1 MAKKKLKKKSAT
13 RAAGKKAS
21 ARKKKTTTGSKSPSR
36 KKVTRK
42 KAGAKKKAT
51 TKKKTSTRKKATTK
65 KKTSTRK
72 KAATKK
78 KASTRKKA
86 TMKKKTSTRKKAAT
100 KKKASAKKKTSTRKK
115 VTRARA
121 AAGKTRGRTNKKS
134 WKRARPHASLT
145 PGDLKKKFA
154 SGKFDFDST
163 KELTPL
169 NDIIGQDRALKALRM
184 GVQLNSSGYNIYVSG
199 MAGTG
204 KLSTVNRLLDQIR
217 PDCPALRDFVY
228 VYNFEKSNEP
238 ILIEFPAGQG
248 KAFASEMDRVL
259 QMIREELPKIL
270 HGEGILEQK
279 ELLAKPFLDQQK
291 ELLTNFEKDLK
302 SAGFELT
309 QVRIGNMVRPEI
321 VIPIGEE
328 QYPFEQLAMMV
339 EVGQMELAEGID
351 LEALREGYET
361 FRKQMKKIMKES
373 RRLSE
378 TMMKRLENLDREIVN
393 FLIGDTLEELIEKY
407 ATHEKIVTYLQAYKE
422 NVLEYVPELKALAEE
437 MEGGELPAHADPI
450 IPYHANLV
458 LDNSRTKKCPVV
470 LESNPTYNSVFGS
483 IERRILPNGQAIT
496 DFTKITAGSLLQADG
511 GYLVLNAA
519 DALSEPGFWK
529 TLKRILVHKQLVI
542 QGIEGLMQLSTVNLK
557 PEPIHVNVTIIL
569 IGSADLYFMLN
580 RFDED
585 FRKIFKVRADFD
597 NNMPIGKQTVEHY
610 GRFVAQMSERE
621 KTLPFAAPA
630 VAKLLEFGV
639 RLAGRQDKV
648 STRFGDI
655 ADVVRESS
663 FWAVHHKQKNVDV
676 KAIEHT
682 LKERDDRSNLIEEK
696 VRERLRNGVV
706 LLDAE
711 GGRVGQVN
719 GLAVLTY
726 GQHRFGIP
734 SRITASVARG
744 KAGII
749 NIERESQLSG
759 SSHDKGM
766 LILAG
771 FLREQFAQEINLSL
785 TASICFEQSY
795 GGVDGDSASSTEL
808 YVLLSAIGEIPLR
821 QEIAITGSVNQKGDI
836 QAIGGVNEKV
846 EGFYKFCKERGLT
859 GKQGAMIPA
868 ANVADLMLHDEVVQA
883 VRRKKFHVYAIERI
897 EQGIEILTGVRAG
910 TRGRNGRFPKGT
922 VFGAVEDRL
931 RVLDTEPPR
940 VIKKIVKKKTRRRKK
955 AARR

>member
-1 MAKKKLKKKSAT
+1 MAKKKLKKKTGARAT
-13 RAAGKKAS
+13 GRKAA
-21 ARKKKTTTGSKSPSR
+21 
-36 KKVTRK
+36 
-42 KAGAKKKAT
+42 AK
-51 TKKKTSTRKKATTK
+51 
-65 KKTSTRK
+65 K

-78 KASTRKKA
+78 KTTRTKA
-86 TMKKKTSTRKKAAT
+86 VAKKKAAT
-100 KKKASAKKKTSTRKK
+100 KKKTAKKKTTRRKASAKKTSKK
-115 VTRARA
+115 KAMKRARA
-121 AAGKTRGRTNKKS
+121 HS
-134 WKRARPHASLT
+134 SLT
-145 PGDLKKKFA
+145 PGVLKKKFPA
-154 SGKFDFDST
+154 GRFDFAST

-184 GVQLNSSGYNIYVSG
+184 GVRLHSSGYNIYVSG

-248 KAFASEMDRVL
+248 KEFASEMDRVL

-407 ATHEKIVTYLQAYKE
+407 ESHEKIVTYLQAYKE

-450 IPYHANLV
+450 IPYHANLI

-542 QGIEGLMQLSTVNLK
+542 QGIEGLIQLSTVNLK
-557 PEPIHVNVTIIL
+557 PEPIHVKVTIIL
-569 IGSADLYFMLN
+569 IGSAELYFMLN

-597 NNMPIGKQTVEHY
+597 NNMPVGKQTVEHY

-621 KTLPFAAPA
+621 KTLPFVAPA

-655 ADVVRESS
+655 ADIVRESS
-663 FWAVHHKQKNVDV
+663 FWAEHHEQKSVDV
-676 KAIEHT
+676 KAVEHT
-682 LKERDDRSNLIEEK
+682 LKERDERSNLIEEK
-696 VRERLRNGVV
+696 VRERLRTGVV
-706 LLDAE
+706 LLEAE

-726 GQHRFGIP
+726 GEHRFGIP

-749 NIERESQLSG
+749 NIEREAHLSG

-766 LILAG
+766 LILSG
-771 FLREQFAQEINLSL
+771 FLREQFTQEINLSL

-836 QAIGGVNEKV
+836 QAIGGVNEKI

-859 GKQGAMIPA
+859 GKQGVMIPA
-868 ANVADLMLHDEVVQA
+868 ANVADLMLHDEVVEA
-883 VRRKKFHVYAIERI
+883 VRKKKFRVYAIERI
-897 EQGIEILTGVRAG
+897 EQGIEILTGVSAG
-910 TRGRNGRFPKGT
+910 TRRKNGRFPKNT
-922 VFGAVEDRL
+922 VFGAVEERL

-940 VIKKIVKKKTRRRKK
+940 VMKKVVKKKARRRKK
-955 AARR
+955 TTRR